1 MSNQSENEQQQS
13 MTPEE
18 ARQHL
23 LAELDASKQ
32 AIAELS
38 NEELEKITGGAGIL
52 SRIFGCFACGKPS
65 GRTSANQNPFYDPNW
80 SPPPATTQN
89 TPTQNVRNSPSNSPR
104 WSPGLETI
112 QESFRK

>member
-1 MSNQSENEQQQS
+1 MSHQPDNEIQQS

-18 ARQHL
+18 TRQHL
-23 LAELDASKQ
+23 LAELEASQQ

-38 NEELEKITGGAGIL
+38 NEELEKITGGAGVL
-52 SRIFGCFACGKPS
+52 SKIFGCFTCGKPS

-80 SPPPATTQN
+80 RP
-89 TPTQNVRNSPSNSPR
+89 TPTPSIRNSPR

-112 QESFRK
+112 RENTPVRE